1 MAETAG
7 LIIGVASFA
16 LQVRDGIKRLQDARQ
31 YIKSEAGDELEAL
44 IQRLEILRHILLSL
58 ESVQAST
65 MVNLAINS
73 CQRGY
78 SSVDIALQRVS
89 ERLSSSSGRRLLVV
103 RHSDHIKDELRGI
116 GQKIDYVIQ
125 PLTWYVSHV
134 RHGSWLTLA
143 VCVVR

>member
-16 LQVRDGIKRLQDARQ
+16 LQVRDGIERLQDARQ

-103 RHSDHIKDELRGI
+103 RHSDRIKDDLRGI
-116 GQKIDYVIQ
+116 GQTLDYVIQ
-125 PLTWYVSHV
+125 PLTWYVSSRPTRGV
-134 RHGSWLTLA
+134 TDS
-143 VCVVR
+143 